1 MLTCVQDPHA
11 MHCLFS
17 VLLSNRLLQEVS
29 ADRQNLV
36 PTGTFWSADEPDKVQ
51 TGSVKCRRKLCLAGG
66 ALQNARNLLQHF
78 GNFQKDKTVQTE
90 ATRV

>member
-1 MLTCVQDPHA
+1 MLTCVQEPHA

-17 VLLSNRLLQEVS
+17 VLLSNCLLQEVS

-36 PTGTFWSADEPDKVQ
+36 PTGTIWSADESDKVP
-51 TGSVKCRRKLCLAGG
+51 TGISECRWHFCLAGG